1 MRLVGVQRVRVG
13 RVIAS
18 ESYVRFVVLSHLR
31 VMRRFSGSVN
41 VRVTSASGRVHSRAV
56 PDVKFGVVSSAP
68 ETQEALGN
76 FCRRLRVTTGLDLAP
91 AVYKSYGELLK
102 STVDGIVD
110 VVWAPPLIAIE
121 LEDRGIAMPAVVVR
135 RSSRVGYYSALFCLA
150 DAPFQRVEE
159 LSKVRAAWVTKES
172 ASGYVVPRWHLR
184 SLGVRLA
191 DAFATE
197 EFFASHEAMTQ
208 AVLDNRA
215 DVGSTHVSLDPVTG
229 KLASAPW
236 LALGAAPGAVRVLLL
251 VGPIPGDVVAISA
264 RVDSGARR
272 RLIAALVALRDD
284 VDGLALFEAGAFEPV
299 PDGHLTLLRRL
310 ARFNETRA

>member
-1 MRLVGVQRVRVG
+1 VLVFARESDILVVG
-13 RVIAS
+13 S
-18 ESYVRFVVLSHLR
+18 VVLSHLP
-31 VMRRFSGSVN
+31 VMRCFSGVVN
-41 VRVTSASGRVHSRAV
+41 VEVTSASGGVHSRAV
-56 PDVKFGVVSSAP
+56 PDVMFGVVSSAR
-68 ETQEALGN
+68 ETPDALGN
-76 FCRRLRVTTGLDLAP
+76 FCRRLRVTTGIDLAP
-91 AVYKSYGELLK
+91 AVYTSYAELLK
-102 STVDGIVD
+102 STLDGRVD

-121 LEDRGIAMPAVVVR
+121 LEDRGIATPAVVVR

-150 DAPFQRVEE
+150 DATFQRVEE
-159 LSKVRAAWVTKES
+159 LSKVRAAWVSKES

-197 EFFASHEAMTQ
+197 EFLASHEAMTQ
-208 AVLDNRA
+208 AVLENRA
-215 DVGSTHVSLDPVTG
+215 DVGATHVSLDPVTG
-229 KLASAPW
+229 KLAAAPW

-251 VGPIPGDVVAISA
+251 VGPIPGDVVAISS

-284 VDGLALFEAGAFEPV
+284 ADGLALFEAGAFEPV